1 MRPDLELLLVR
12 HGETLWNRTGRFQG
26 HRDSPL
32 TLAGVAQLRR
42 LARAL
47 RRRFGERLRDFQVV
61 ASPLPRAW
69 QSAVLLLE
77 QLGLAPERIR
87 LDPELREIG
96 WGAWDGLTAADIE
109 ARDPERWRLCVQ
121 SGFAVA
127 PPGGES
133 RCAVFARA
141 RGWLARQPPHAEI
154 LLVAHG
160 TINGALCCAYLN
172 LPDAAMLE
180 IAMPAGGALHLRA
193 GTLEGRFPKRAPTPG
208 PLPPAPGRG

>member
-1 MRPDLELLLVR
+1 VRPDLELILVR

-32 TLAGVAQLRR
+32 TLAGIAQLRR
-42 LARAL
+42 LGRQL
-47 RRRFGERLRDFQVV
+47 RRRFGARLHDFELV

-87 LDPELREIG
+87 LDPEVREIG

-109 ARDPERWRLCVQ
+109 ARDRERWLLCVQ

-133 RCAVFARA
+133 RSAVFARA
-141 RGWLARQPPHAEI
+141 RGWLARQPPQARI

-160 TINGALCCAYLN
+160 TINGALCCAYLD
-172 LPDAAMLE
+172 LPDAAMLD
-180 IAMPAGGALHLRA
+180 IAIPAGGALHLRA
-193 GTLEGRFPKRAPTPG
+193 GTLQERFPQSSSPLA
-208 PLPPAPGRG
+208 PLPPTTGRG